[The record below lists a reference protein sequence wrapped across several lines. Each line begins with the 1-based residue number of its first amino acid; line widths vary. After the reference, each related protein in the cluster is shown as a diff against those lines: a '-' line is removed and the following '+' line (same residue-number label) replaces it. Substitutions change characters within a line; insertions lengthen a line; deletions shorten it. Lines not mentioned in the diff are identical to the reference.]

1 MPAGRT
7 GGGKGQK
14 RGREAAGLE
23 EDFLEMCEE
32 EAEKRAAGERRWVA
46 HEVVEEGLARKGHAK
61 EAIAQVLN
69 KLLKARKV
77 QVFNNKDGLCYMVTP
92 KEHAE
97 QFQDLGSEELL
108 VYQNIKA
115 AGNLG
120 IWTRDL
126 KQQSNLQQPQINKI
140 LKTLEGRE
148 IIKSVKSVQNK
159 NRKVYMLF
167 ELEPSKEITGGAWYT
182 DQEFDGELIAKLQA
196 ECFKFVQEEEER
208 NGGETVSVGAVAEH
222 IKNEGLSHV
231 ELSEKEVSSVL
242 KTLVYSGKLACEA
255 GEEGQPEEDE
265 YKVNTVQVPE
275 DTVLKYVPCVDDTCG
290 KCFLCLWAKQGGVP
304 IN

>member
-77 QVFNNKDGLCYMVTP
+77 QIFNHKGDLYYMVTP

-108 VYQNIKA
+108 VYQNIKE

-140 LKTLEGRE
+140 LKTLESRQ

-167 ELEPSKEITGGAWYT
+167 ELEPSKEITGGPGT
-182 DQEFDGELIAKLQA
+182 RTRSLTE
-196 ECFKFVQEEEER
+196 
-208 NGGETVSVGAVAEH
+208 
-222 IKNEGLSHV
+222 
-231 ELSEKEVSSVL
+231 SSSRSCRRSASSSSRRRR
-242 KTLVYSGKLACEA
+242 SGTAARRSASARSRSTSRTRACPTSSCQRRRSRPSSRRSCTA
-255 GEEGQPEEDE
+255 GSSRARPGRRGSQRR
-265 YKVNTVQVPE
+265 TS
-275 DTVLKYVPCVDDTCG
+275 TRSTPCRSPRTPC
-290 KCFLCLWAKQGGVP
+290 
-304 IN
+304 